1 MNTKYGRLKNGQI
14 EYAPVSLDTG
24 DGVKM
29 NPSEASYLAAG
40 WKKVVDVMPTVEAG
54 HRAVVSGWREDADT
68 LTCVYKVV
76 AGETPVASARV
87 FSKLKLV
94 AALKEADKWVL
105 VKTWIEERGYYDYY
119 VAAQNFREDNPLFT
133 EALAA
138 IKGYGIDE
146 IKRLKGLCE
155 EYGLEGREILDKYT
169 DEELAALFNGIG
181 PEAFPS
187 WLRTALDA
195 LHPSLAPVAM
205 IHDVEWSESDGRE
218 ETFAASNARFR
229 RNGCKV
235 ASASF
240 GWWRPRRY
248 LVMWD
253 SVKFA
258 RICQRFGWGAFL
270 APYEA
275 RQKGGDA

>member
-1 MNTKYGRLKNGQI
+1 M
-14 EYAPVSLDTG
+14 A
-24 DGVKM
+24 
-29 NPSEASYLAAG
+29 
-40 WKKVVDVMPTVEAG
+40 
-54 HRAVVSGWREDADT
+54 
-68 LTCVYKVV
+68 
-76 AGETPVASARV
+76 
-87 FSKLKLV
+87 
-94 AALKEADKWVL
+94 
-105 VKTWIEERGYYDYY
+105 
-119 VAAQNFREDNPLFT
+119 
-133 EALAA
+133 
-138 IKGYGIDE
+138 GIDE

-155 EYGLEGREILDKYT
+155 EYNLEGREILDKYT

-195 LHPSLAPVAM
+195 
-205 IHDVEWSESDGRE
+205 WSESDGKE